1 MITAIGING
10 GRKLKRQQ
18 FKNVFGGPDGQR
30 QAGLEHCPWREIG
43 NRLHEALGEVERQK
57 RTFEEQEN
65 EQQYAKT

>member
-1 MITAIGING
+1 MAGESRKDSNSRTFLVHLICNAKQAWGI
-10 GRKLKRQQ
+10 
-18 FKNVFGGPDGQR
+18 
-30 QAGLEHCPWREIG
+30 APWREIG